1 MMKKFDC
8 VKSFTAALVAALVLI
23 VAGAFVL
30 GFVGFNKDVKY
41 TDHYEVKIT
50 AEESFGDNNK
60 TMKDTAEAV
69 FKEDGLR
76 YVYREELDSGR
87 TVLYLF
93 RNDVP
98 EESIADLQGRLDT
111 AFANSTVD
119 VTAEKY
125 AAAGYGTLTEMWW
138 ALLAAGILLVAGF
151 LYAAIRYKW
160 AAAFAFLITSAIGAV
175 LTVALTALT
184 RAVVTPAFLSVTAG
198 AFVLTMAFALYFA
211 NVVAEDK
218 KSVASDGL
226 PVKELVSGAFRE
238 VFFKTLVPVLG
249 ALVLVAA
256 MAALAPVGIKFAAIQ
271 ILIGVVCAACS
282 ALFLFGGL
290 RALLA
295 KK

>member
-8 VKSFTAALVAALVLI
+8 VKSFTAALVAVLVLI

-30 GFVGFNKDVKY
+30 GFVGFNTDVKY

-50 AEESFGDNNK
+50 AEENFGDNNK

-125 AAAGYGTLTEMWW
+125 AAAGYETLTEMWW

-160 AAAFAFLITSAIGAV
+160 AAAFAFLITSAIGAA

-218 KSVASDGL
+218 KNVANEGL
-226 PVKELVSGAFRE
+226 PVKELVAGAFRE
-238 VFFKTLVPVLG
+238 VFFKTLVPVLS
-249 ALVLVAA
+249 ALVLVVA

-271 ILIGVVCAACS
+271 ILIGIVCAAYS